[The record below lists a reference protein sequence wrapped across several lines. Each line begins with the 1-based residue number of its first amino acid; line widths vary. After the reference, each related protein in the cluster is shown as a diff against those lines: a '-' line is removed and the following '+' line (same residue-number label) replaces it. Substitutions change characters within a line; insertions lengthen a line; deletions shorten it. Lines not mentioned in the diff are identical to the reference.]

1 MRGPRNGPRTAPVAW
16 ALRLR
21 GRGQFPRTLPW
32 RGRGRTFSR
41 VRSWLEL
48 DGFADLGHGVDRDP
62 ARALGALVED
72 LHDLGGLLHV
82 VLAALPGPGQRGEH
96 VLEPHAPAVA
106 AARPG
111 GAATRRAPPSGRL

>member
-1 MRGPRNGPRTAPVAW
+1 MRGPRNGPRTPPFAW

-72 LHDLGGLLHV
+72 LHDLGRAFPRM
-82 VLAALPGPGQRGEH
+82 AAAAPRPGPRGPA
-96 VLEPHAPAVA
+96 LAGAP
-106 AARPG
+106 
-111 GAATRRAPPSGRL
+111 

>member
-1 MRGPRNGPRTAPVAW
+1 MRGPRNGPRTPPFAW

-62 ARALGALVED
+62 ARALGAPVEE
-72 LHDLGGLLHV
+72 LHDLGGVRHV
-82 VLAALPGPGQRGEH
+82 V
-96 VLEPHAPAVA
+96 V
-106 AARPG
+106 AARPDPG
-111 GAATRRAPPSGRL
+111 QGRAAVPEERAPAPVARARGRVRVH